1 MTLIRLCATLAALT
15 AVAAGCGG
23 DAPEPAAVSAD
34 DCIVVL
40 HGKGGSG
47 ADPVVD
53 EGVAFLA
60 PEGNGEGWG
69 GREWR
74 YATDTDLA
82 AGLDRV
88 RGVVDDAACE
98 RVVLNGFSNGA
109 AFAAA
114 LVCSGDTLEGRLA
127 GVVIDDPV
135 TDAATVGCSRDPDIP
150 VVVYWTGALDA
161 DAPPGTD
168 CASID
173 WTCAGGSVRGVDAFA
188 ADLGVAVTAS
198 PFSEHRPHVDAPEP
212 ADWLG

>member
-1 MTLIRLCATLAALT
+1 VVTRIWLCAAL
-15 AVAAGCGG
+15 AVAVGCGG
-23 DAPEPAAVSAD
+23 DDDVARPSAVAAD

-40 HGKGGSG
+40 HGKGGEG

-53 EGVAFLA
+53 GGVAVLA

-74 YATDTDLA
+74 YANDTDLTA
-82 AGLDRV
+82 ALDRV
-88 RGVVDDAACE
+88 RRTVDDAACE

-114 LVCSGDTLEGRLA
+114 LVCSGDTLDGRLA

-135 TDAATVGCSRDPDIP
+135 TDAATVGCSRDPDVP

-168 CASID
+168 CASIG
-173 WTCAGGSVRGVDAFA
+173 WTCAGGSVRGVDEFA

-198 PFSEHRPHVDAPEP
+198 PFSEHRPYTDAPEP
-212 ADWLG
+212 AAWLT